1 MTARVDNRDMRLPSH
16 MPSRVTRAVVLR
28 VALGS
33 LVAGLALV
41 PAAGAALGDRGVFV
55 SKGLGRQTFIGG
67 SGVAYGTVFSGGSL
81 VITDYSAA
89 HDVKVESPV
98 VPTTNADGSRT
109 FAPAGGTRSVA
120 FRVSGTL
127 YRVTVTGASTYNAV
141 GVYGRLQLRGKGTV
155 LINGQ
160 RNRWN
165 GPAWRL
171 GKVPKVVKP
180 LFELAVIGAPPPS
193 PPPPPVTPPPP
204 PAVTTTG

>member
-1 MTARVDNRDMRLPSH
+1 MLRTALVSL
-16 MPSRVTRAVVLR
+16 VGG
-28 VALGS
+28 VALGE
-33 LVAGLALV
+33 L
-41 PAAGAALGDRGVFV
+41 AGAAPGDRARRA
-55 SKGLGRQTFIGG
+55 SEGLGRQTFIGG
-67 SGVAYGTVFSGGSL
+67 SGVAYGMVFSGGSL

-89 HDVKVESPV
+89 HDLKIESPV

-141 GVYGRLQLRGKGTV
+141 GVYGRLQLRGKGVV
-155 LINGQ
+155 LVNGQ

-180 LFELAVIGAPPPS
+180 LFELALMGAPPPL
-193 PPPPPVTPPPP
+193 PPPPVTPPPP
-204 PAVTTTG
+204 PPVTTAA